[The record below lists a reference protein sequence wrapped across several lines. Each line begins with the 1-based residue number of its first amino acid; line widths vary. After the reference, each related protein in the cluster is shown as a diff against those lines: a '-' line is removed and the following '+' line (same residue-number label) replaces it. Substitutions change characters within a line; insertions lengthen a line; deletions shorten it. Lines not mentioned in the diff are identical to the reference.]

1 MRNLQIKMLEGDI
14 MWTTIIYILTGAAIV
29 FPAIVFML
37 IKTAKATRLHD
48 TIQKTEKDVQTI
60 KDLDYNNRITKL
72 ELAAE
77 KAHKADI
84 EIREL
89 IGGIRNE
96 IQKGMI
102 SIRDDIKQNN
112 EETAGA
118 VNMLKD
124 VMTELARAYMHGDKT
139 RIEAAVDEV
148 NKKSKLL

>member
-1 MRNLQIKMLEGDI
+1 MG
-14 MWTTIIYILTGAAIV
+14 TTLFYVLSGAAIV
-29 FPAIVFML
+29 FPAIAFML

-48 TIQKTEKDVQTI
+48 IIQKNDKDIQAI
-60 KDLDYNNRITKL
+60 KDLDYNTRVTRL

-84 EIREL
+84 EIRAL
-89 IGGIRNE
+89 IGDIRSE
-96 IQKGMI
+96 IQIGLTA
-102 SIRDDIKQNN
+102 IRDDIRQNN

-124 VMTELARAYMHGDKT
+124 VMTELARAYVHGDKT
-139 RIEAAVDEV
+139 RIEAAMDEV